1 MSVSQPPAEPLDV
14 IVITDEAA
22 DSSSSSVI
30 ANPGPGGSASLPP
43 IRIYEAESV
52 VEQIAI
58 IDERSL
64 PFWFVHQL
72 FAAAEWLF
80 GAISLLVGLA
90 VLATIPIANLLSL
103 GYLLEVSGRIA
114 RTGKFSQGFVGMW
127 KAARIGSI
135 ILGTWLTLWPL
146 RAMSDMWY
154 SAQLVDNGSWIAR
167 GWRFALLTAF
177 VLICGHIVLAW
188 YSGGLLRHFFWPVLA
203 VPSLMLWGL
212 RVLISTQVLSPIGGP
227 LRRSFSQRLLDDI
240 SRHRPLTAWFPPAI
254 LWAGIRRGRMYA
266 HARDAV
272 CDFIVSLRLP
282 YYFWLGARGFVGTI
296 AWLFLPVLLLIGTTK
311 IPDPG
316 LAGLSFLAGFFM
328 LSLVLLYLPFMQAHF
343 AAENRF
349 VAMFEVGRV
358 RQQFRRAPVAFWIA
372 LFITLLLAIPLY
384 LLKIELTP
392 RDAAWLPSLF
402 FVGSIWPAHF
412 LTGWALA
419 RGRKRERP
427 RFIMIRWLA
436 RLTALPV
443 VAIYVLF
450 VYVSQY
456 TSWYGAW
463 SLFEQHAFLV
473 PVPFLNL

>member
-1 MSVSQPPAEPLDV
+1 MSSSPPSAESLDV
-14 IVITDEAA
+14 LVITDEPAA
-22 DSSSSSVI
+22 
-30 ANPGPGGSASLPP
+30 SAPAGETVAPASPALPP
-43 IRIYEAESV
+43 IRIYEAEQIE
-52 VEQIAI
+52 EQIAVV
-58 IDERSL
+58 DERSF
-64 PFWFVHQL
+64 PFWAAHQL
-72 FAAAEWLF
+72 FGAAEWLF
-80 GAISLLVGLA
+80 GAFSLLVGLA

-114 RTGKFSQGFVGMW
+114 RTRKFSEGFVGMW

-135 ILGTWLTLWPL
+135 VLGTWLTLWPL

-167 GWRFALLTAF
+167 GWRLALLTGF

-188 YSGGLLRHFFWPVLA
+188 YSGGRLRHFFWPVLA

-212 RVLISTQVLSPIGGP
+212 RALISMQVLSPIGGP
-227 LRRSFSQRLLDDI
+227 IRRSFSQRLLADI

-254 LWAGIRRGRMYA
+254 LWAGIRRGHMYS

-282 YYFWLGARGFVGTI
+282 YYFWLGAWGFVGTI

-311 IPDPG
+311 LADGG
-316 LAGLSFLAGFFM
+316 LGGLSFLLGFF
-328 LSLVLLYLPFMQAHF
+328 LLNLVLLYLPFMQAHF

-349 VAMFEVGRV
+349 VAIFEVGKV
-358 RQQFRRAPVAFWIA
+358 RKQFRRAPLAFWFA
-372 LFITLLLAIPLY
+372 LLITLLFAVPLY
-384 LLKIELTP
+384 LAKIELTP
-392 RDAAWLPSLF
+392 RQAAWLPSLF
-402 FVGSIWPAHF
+402 FVAFIWPAHF

-419 RGRKRERP
+419 RARKRERP
-427 RFIMIRWLA
+427 RFFLLRWIA
-436 RLTALPV
+436 RLGELPV
-443 VAIYVLF
+443 VAIYALI

-473 PVPFLNL
+473 PVPFLSFK